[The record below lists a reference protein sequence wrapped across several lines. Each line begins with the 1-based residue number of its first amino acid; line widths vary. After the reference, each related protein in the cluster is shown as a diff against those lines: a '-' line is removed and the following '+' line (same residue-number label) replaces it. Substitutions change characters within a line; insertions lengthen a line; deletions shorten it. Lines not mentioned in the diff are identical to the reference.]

1 LERRGAKCTL
11 VPLALLILEPPLF
24 AFSSSFFF
32 ALDRFGGTV
41 SAEDKD
47 GKHDEVKRAPA
58 AITSLSAAS
67 RCASRPPS
75 DPSDKSPRTWN
86 PVRNDRVLPHLGLP

>member
-1 LERRGAKCTL
+1 LSGTL
-11 VPLALLILEPPLF
+11 AAFFLQSDHDLKLQALLLSPLILLLL
-24 AFSSSFFF
+24 AS
-32 ALDRFGGTV
+32 LRFLGTA
-41 SAEDKD
+41 SAEEQD

-75 DPSDKSPRTWN
+75 DPSVQSPRNWN
-86 PVRNDRVLPHLGLP
+86 PVRNDRVLPLL